1 MPHGQCR
8 ALGHIRVRKRYSRV
22 PVFRMRTY
30 FQFASRVVLTLAVA
44 WAAAAACVA
53 LKTPLPWMIGPL
65 LATSLL
71 SIAGS
76 PTESWGPL
84 RNGGQW
90 TIGAALGLYF
100 TPQVMGLVAGLWWA
114 IALGI
119 VWALVL
125 GWLFGAWLYRV
136 HAPRMHGVPASM
148 MRATSYFSG
157 AIGAASEMTLL
168 AERENARTDLVAAS
182 HSLRLLIVTV
192 TIPFALQ
199 WSGLHGIDLL
209 PPATRV
215 VDWPGLALMA
225 VLTGAG
231 ALAMDKLGRANPW
244 FMGALVVSMGFAM
257 AGITFS
263 AVPQWLVNAAQL
275 VIGVSL
281 GVRFRADFLRA
292 APHWLASV
300 ALGTLGL
307 MGICALFAAVLA
319 WGTGLPWVTLLLGT
333 SPGGITEMA
342 ITAKVLQLGVPMVT
356 AFQVCRLIAV
366 LILVEPLFRRLYPVE

>member
-1 MPHGQCR
+1 MPLR
-8 ALGHIRVRKRYSRV
+8 ISLPYIARV
-22 PVFRMRTY
+22 
-30 FQFASRVVLTLAVA
+30 ASTLALA

-53 LKTPLPWMIGPL
+53 LHTPLPWMIGPL

-71 SIAGS
+71 SMAGA
-76 PTESWGPL
+76 PTESWAPL

-90 TIGAALGLYF
+90 AIGATLGLYF
-100 TPQVMGLVAGLWWA
+100 TPQVVALVASLWWA
-114 IALGI
+114 IGLGI

-125 GWLFGAWLYRV
+125 GWLFGAWLYRL

-199 WSGLHGIDLL
+199 WSGLHGLAVL
-209 PPATRV
+209 PPTTRL
-215 VDWPGLALMA
+215 VDGPGLVLLAL
-225 VLTGAG
+225 LTGAG
-231 ALAMDKLGRANPW
+231 ALVMDRLGRANPW
-244 FMGALVVSMGFAM
+244 FMGALVVSMGLAM
-257 AGITFS
+257 ADLTLS

-281 GVRFRADFLRA
+281 GVRFRADFLHT
-292 APHWLASV
+292 APRWLASV
-300 ALGTLGL
+300 VVGTLGL
-307 MGICALFAAVLA
+307 MALCAAFAALLA
-319 WGTGLPWVTLLLGT
+319 WCTGLPWVTLLLGT

-342 ITAKVLQLGVPMVT
+342 ITAKVLQLGVPVVT
-356 AFQVCRLIAV
+356 VFQVCRLIAV
-366 LILVEPLFRRLYPVE
+366 LILVEPLFRRIYPAGG